1 MWQEL
6 EAQSSL
12 FPCHLP
18 SGILFKQPQVPVTN
32 PFWGHLTDAGP
43 LCHPSGLPALLV
55 LFLLAV
61 KSSVYGP
68 YMIPVSDSQDDGAG
82 FQNMSM

>member
-1 MWQEL
+1 ML
-6 EAQSSL
+6 GL
-12 FPCHLP
+12 C
-18 SGILFKQPQVPVTN
+18 VT
-32 PFWGHLTDAGP
+32 L
-43 LCHPSGLPALLV
+43 SGLPALLV

-68 YMIPVSDSQDDGAG
+68 YMIPVSDSQEDGAG